1 MFLDYSS
8 LFSPQNEHQGQNRKL
23 QLHLKHLP
31 PPEKRDYVPSII
43 TNVNPIQ
50 SEKQLPVSWLLKN
63 T

>member
-50 SEKQLPVSWLLKN
+50 SEKQLPVS
-63 T
+63 